1 MIQNGSKFH
10 DSNTIQLFPAVSGP
24 TKCSKLM
31 FSFWPTGVQRF
42 GQSIQNTEMRAKT
55 PYNKAQGYA
64 TRSCCPSIAK
74 AEMKILEAE
83 KLHQPMIPAVRII
96 PIIPL

>member
-1 MIQNGSKFH
+1 MF
-10 DSNTIQLFPAVSGP
+10 AAASGP
-24 TKCSKLM
+24 MKYPELM
-31 FSFWPTGVQRF
+31 SSVWPTGVQQF
-42 GQSIQNTEMRAKT
+42 VQSIQNTEMRAKT

-74 AEMKILEAE
+74 AEIKILEAE

-96 PIIPL
+96 PITPL

>member
-1 MIQNGSKFH
+1 MLA
-10 DSNTIQLFPAVSGP
+10 TASGP
-24 TKCSKLM
+24 MKYPELM
-31 FSFWPTGVQRF
+31 SSVWPTGVQGF

-74 AEMKILEAE
+74 AEIKILEAE

-96 PIIPL
+96 PITPL